1 MLFSKDKAVD
11 VDAHSSICSLKL
23 IVDKINLF
31 YVGFP
36 PPLYF
41 SIYCRIQEMED
52 QLKELLVDTTELIAD
67 FDPEEEGDEE
77 LYKDFSNMREFHV
90 LDEIETTAN
99 DEEDG
104 KDNRDSDSSS
114 SYNEAD
120 SEADFDEIQED
131 EIDAMLEEGGSYPAV
146 YLMIL

>member
-1 MLFSKDKAVD
+1 
-11 VDAHSSICSLKL
+11 
-23 IVDKINLF
+23 
-31 YVGFP
+31 
-36 PPLYF
+36 
-41 SIYCRIQEMED
+41 MED